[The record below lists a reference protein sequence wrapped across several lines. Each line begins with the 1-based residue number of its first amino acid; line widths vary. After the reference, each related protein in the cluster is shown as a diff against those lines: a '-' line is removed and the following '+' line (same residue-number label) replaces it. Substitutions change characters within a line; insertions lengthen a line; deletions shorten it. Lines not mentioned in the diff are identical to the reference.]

1 MTNKPPVT
9 RAFQVRP
16 ANGSFLDRHGAETPL
31 YRHGAETPLDRH
43 FERIIFLLAK
53 KTQEG
58 RNRPR

>member
-16 ANGSFLDRHGAETPL
+16 ANGSFLDRN
-31 YRHGAETPLDRH
+31 GAETPLDRH